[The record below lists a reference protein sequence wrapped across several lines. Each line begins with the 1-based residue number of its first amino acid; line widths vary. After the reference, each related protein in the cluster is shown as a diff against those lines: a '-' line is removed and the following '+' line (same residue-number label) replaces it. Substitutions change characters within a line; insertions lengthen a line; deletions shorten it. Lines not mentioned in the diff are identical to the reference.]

1 MTDMENNE
9 KILQLERE
17 NKRLKRALEEV
28 SILNDIA
35 IAISSTKSLDHV
47 MDMIV
52 QKCIKHI
59 QAEQGAIMLLDE
71 KKEDKPFQT
80 MIRGWDTTAT
90 SLPYRMDTQL
100 TGWMI
105 KNREPLM
112 INDLVKDDRFHSVK
126 DSDISIHSLLCVPLM
141 NKGNMI
147 GLLSIFNKKGEDGFR
162 IDDQRLL
169 SIIAAQSAQVIE
181 NARLLEEEQ
190 ALQRIQEEL
199 RFAYEIQINLLPKKP
214 PSIKGYDIFARS
226 IPAKEVGGDYYDF
239 IPVEKNR
246 LAFCLGDVSGKG
258 MPAALLM
265 SNLQATIRGQT
276 MVNATTAECLHR
288 SNTILFHNTPPE
300 KFATFFYGIL
310 DPESH
315 SLIYSNAGHNYPFLF
330 IKGEKPVQL
339 KESGIVLGCM
349 ETFPFTE
356 EKITLKPGEILLIYS
371 DGITEAVNSD
381 NEEFGESKLV
391 EVMMKNQALSAEK
404 MVERIISTVQE
415 YTGDSP
421 QTDDITLIIIKR
433 EGKK

>member
-1 MTDMENNE
+1 MTNLENNE

-35 IAISSTKSLDHV
+35 IAISSTKSLDHI

-59 QAEQGAIMLLDE
+59 QAEQGAVMLLDK
-71 KKEDKPFQT
+71 KKEKKPFQT
-80 MIRGWDTTAT
+80 MIRGWDTKVST
-90 SLPYRMDTQL
+90 LPYRMDTQL
-100 TGWMI
+100 SGWMI
-105 KNREPLM
+105 KNQQPLI
-112 INDLVKDDRFHSVK
+112 INDLQNDDRFSSVADK
-126 DSDISIHSLLCVPLM
+126 EISIHSLLCVPLLL
-141 NKGNMI
+141 KGHMI
-147 GLLSIFNKKGEDGFR
+147 GLVTLFNKKGEDEFSL
-162 IDDQRLL
+162 DDQRLL
-169 SIIAAQSAQVIE
+169 SIIAAQSTQVIE

-199 RFAYEIQINLLPKKP
+199 RLAYEIQINLLPKTP

-239 IPVEKNR
+239 IPIEKNH
-246 LAFCLGDVSGKG
+246 LAFCLGDISGKG

-276 MVNATTAECLHR
+276 MVNATTAECLNC

-310 DPESH
+310 DPETH
-315 SLIYSNAGHNYPFLF
+315 NLTYSNAGHNYPFLF
-330 IKGEKPVQL
+330 LKGEKPIQL

-349 ETFPFTE
+349 EAFPFTE
-356 EKITLKPGEILLIYS
+356 EKITIKPGEVLLIYS
-371 DGITEAVNSD
+371 DGITEAFNED
-381 NEEFGESKLV
+381 NEEFGESKLI
-391 EVMMKNQALSAEK
+391 EVIMKNQDLSAEK
-404 MVERIISTVQE
+404 MVKRVISAVQDH
-415 YTGDSP
+415 TGDSP
-421 QTDDITLIIIKR
+421 QTDDITLLIIKR
-433 EGKK
+433 ES